1 MKTKY
6 TYKQIWT
13 IAYPILISLIMEQL
27 IGMTRPFLD
36 VSGKLN

>member
-13 IAYPILISLIMEQL
+13 IAYPYPHQSDH
-27 IGMTRPFLD
+27 GANDRYDGYCF
-36 VSGKLN
+36 SGTCRGN

>member
-27 IGMTRPFLD
+27 IGHGLSWTCR
-36 VSGKLN
+36 GN